1 MSDLTE
7 RDLDVATNSKAFRE
21 DLHRLFDDLVHPGQ
35 YRMDPTSEEITL
47 NIPIITIKTPAGL
60 MVPEITP
67 AKEPEILP
75 KVEPLNGFLK
85 MIYRQKTIDANEKA
99 IADYEKSKERAMHVR
114 AENALLDDANDKIR
128 KKVSEA
134 LGISDNRVQSRSLN
148 ELQGTNTN
156 QNHLR
161 PTSRVNTL
169 QPIQNEH
176 TMS

>member
-1 MSDLTE
+1 
-7 RDLDVATNSKAFRE
+7 
-21 DLHRLFDDLVHPGQ
+21 
-35 YRMDPTSEEITL
+35 
-47 NIPIITIKTPAGL
+47 
-60 MVPEITP
+60 
-67 AKEPEILP
+67 
-75 KVEPLNGFLK
+75 
-85 MIYRQKTIDANEKA
+85 
-99 IADYEKSKERAMHVR
+99 MHVR
-114 AENALLDDANDKIR
+114 AENALLDDVNDKIR

-161 PTSRVNTL
+161 PTARVNTL